1 MAKKD
6 KVVDLKPKAD
16 KITEEQ
22 LKKLQTTVNTIN
34 QIQMEIGRMETQKH
48 NIMHNL
54 AHSQKTLMDMQDEF
68 KKDYGTYDINIADGT
83 INHTDEQ
90 VNKKN

>member
-1 MAKKD
+1 MAKKE
-6 KVVDLKPKAD
+6 KMVDLKPKTD
-16 KITEEQ
+16 KITEDQ
-22 LKKLQTTVNTIN
+22 LKRLQQTVSEIN
-34 QIQMEIGRMETQKH
+34 QTQMEIGRIETQKH

-54 AHSQKTLMDMQDEF
+54 AHSQKALIDMQDEF

>member
-1 MAKKD
+1 MTKKD

-16 KITEEQ
+16 KITEEK
-22 LKKLQTTVNTIN
+22 LKKLQVTVNTIN